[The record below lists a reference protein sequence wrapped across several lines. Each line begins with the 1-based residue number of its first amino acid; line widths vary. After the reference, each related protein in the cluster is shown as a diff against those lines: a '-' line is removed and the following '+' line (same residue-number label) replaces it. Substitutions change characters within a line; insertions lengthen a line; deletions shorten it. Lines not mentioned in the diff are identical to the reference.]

1 MITCGEY
8 LIDLL
13 QAYGVDTAFGIPGMH
28 TLPFYRGLARGR
40 VRAITPRHEQAAGF
54 MADGYARA
62 TGRPAAC
69 LVTSGPGVT
78 NLLTAMGQAYAD
90 SVPMIIIASVL
101 PRCYLGRRSGRIHEM
116 PDQRAIAAGVSAF
129 AHTVR
134 KADELPTAVAQAL
147 SVLSSG
153 RPRPVYL
160 EVPAD
165 LLEESADHLP
175 LQPVAIPRR
184 PAPRA
189 DAIAR
194 AAELLR
200 GAEDPLVILG
210 GGAADVGAPAVRLTE
225 VLDAP
230 TATTINGKGILPPAH
245 PLALGSTLGFAP
257 VREAVRT
264 ADVVLVIGSELG
276 EADRFPD
283 TSELTLDGRLV
294 RVDIDPRQLQSVYRP
309 DVAILGDAAL
319 AVPALVEALVPV
331 QRAGTRNAGE
341 GRTAEIRRAAEALW
355 DSDVRTHQRLLA
367 AVLEALPNPVV
378 VGDSTQPVYSAN
390 YFYEPAQPRSFWNGS
405 TGFGTLGYAL
415 PAAIGAKI
423 ARPDRSV
430 VVIAG
435 DGGFQ
440 FTLPE
445 MATAVEA
452 EVPLIV
458 LLWQNRGYGEIRR
471 RMITANIPP
480 VGVDLAMPDLMTI
493 ARAYGWH
500 AGRPENYTHLHELLS
515 QAARRAIP
523 TLIEIEEGAS
533 WLDAAS

>member
-1 MITCGEY
+1 MTTCGEY

-28 TLPFYRGLARGR
+28 TLPLYRGLARGSLR
-40 VRAITPRHEQAAGF
+40 TFTPRHEQGAGF

-62 TGRPAAC
+62 SGRPAAC

-78 NLLTAMGQAYAD
+78 NLLTPMGQAYAD
-90 SVPMIIIASVL
+90 SVPLIVIASVL
-101 PRCYLGRRSGRIHEM
+101 PRCYLGRGAGRIHEM
-116 PDQRAIAAGVSAF
+116 PDQCAMAAGVSAF

-134 KADELPTAVAQAL
+134 QLDELPASVAQAF
-147 SVLSSG
+147 SVVSSS

-160 EVPAD
+160 EIPAD
-165 LLEESADHLP
+165 LLQESADHLP
-175 LQPVAIPRR
+175 LRPAALPSR

-189 DAIAR
+189 EAVAQAAALLR
-194 AAELLR
+194 AAGR
-200 GAEDPLVILG
+200 PLIILG
-210 GGAADVGAPAVRLTE
+210 GGAADVGAPAVRLVE
-225 VLDAP
+225 RLDAP
-230 TATTINGKGILPPAH
+230 TATSINGKGILPPAH
-245 PLALGSTLGFAP
+245 PLSLGSTLGFAP

-283 TSELTLDGRLV
+283 TSELVVEGKLI
-294 RVDIDPRQLQSVYRP
+294 RVDIDPRQLQSVYHP
-309 DVAILGDAAL
+309 DVAVLGDAAL
-319 AVPALVEALVPV
+319 VTPVLLEALGPIRTAGGSSPGRR
-331 QRAGTRNAGE
+331 RA
-341 GRTAEIRRAAEALW
+341 AEIRRAAEALW
-355 DSDVRTHQRLLA
+355 DDEVRIHQRLLA
-367 AVLEALPNPVV
+367 AVLEVLPDPVV

-415 PAAIGAKI
+415 PAAIGARI
-423 ARPDRSV
+423 ACPDRPV

-452 EVPLIV
+452 EVPLTV

-471 RMITANIPP
+471 RMLGADIPP
-480 VGVDLAMPDLMTI
+480 IGVDLVAPDTVAL

-500 AGRPENYTHLHELLS
+500 AGRPESYAELHRLLS
-515 QAARRAIP
+515 RAAQQPVP
-523 TLIEIEEGAS
+523 TLIEIQEGSS
-533 WLDAAS
+533 WL